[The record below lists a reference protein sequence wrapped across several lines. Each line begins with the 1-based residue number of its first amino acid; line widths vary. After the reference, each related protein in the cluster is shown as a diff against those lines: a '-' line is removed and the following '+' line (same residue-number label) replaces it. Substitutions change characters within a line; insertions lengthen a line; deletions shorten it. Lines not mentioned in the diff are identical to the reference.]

1 MDTLKP
7 PNSLSL
13 EVNLRQSWKTWK
25 QSFTLF
31 MTTTEHDGKSDEVKT
46 SLLLHCIG
54 EKTREV
60 YNTFAFSSIEDSMKY
75 NKVLENFEA
84 YFEPRKNITYS
95 RLKFSTYR
103 QEPGQTFD
111 GYLTEMRKLS
121 SDCNLLELRESLL
134 RDMLI
139 IGLNDKSL

>member
-1 MDTLKP
+1 MDRLKP

-31 MTTTEHDGKSDEVKT
+31 MTTTEHDGKSEEVKT

-60 YNTFAFSSIEDSMKY
+60 YNTFAF
-75 NKVLENFEA
+75 
-84 YFEPRKNITYS
+84 
-95 RLKFSTYR
+95 
-103 QEPGQTFD
+103 
-111 GYLTEMRKLS
+111 
-121 SDCNLLELRESLL
+121 
-134 RDMLI
+134 
-139 IGLNDKSL
+139 